1 LSHKQR
7 PSRLVVSTGRPK
19 TIRSAPSRQQP
30 RESIVAIAV
39 ILAAALA
46 TFAALLITSRPY
58 DPMNSTIAPQANVP
72 PAPIPMGASPKASP
86 TVAASPAEVEKPR
99 AEQPQPASAET
110 SQVDDAEV
118 KSDIEQ
124 VFASDP
130 ALANVDVNVIV
141 EHGRVTLSGAV
152 NSAEIKQKA
161 ERAVRS
167 VKGVT
172 GVNNQLVIIQ
182 TTPE

>member
-1 LSHKQR
+1 LSLKQR
-7 PSRLVVSTGRPK
+7 PSRLVVSTARPK
-19 TIRSAPSRQQP
+19 TIRSAPLRQQP
-30 RESIVAIAV
+30 RESIVAIAL

-86 TVAASPAEVEKPR
+86 TVAASPAEVEEPR
-99 AEQPQPASAET
+99 AEQPQAASAES

-118 KSDIEQ
+118 KSAIEQ

-130 ALANVDVNVIV
+130 ALADVDVNLIV
-141 EHGRVTLSGAV
+141 ENGRVTLSGAV

-182 TTPE
+182 ATPE